1 MPSPLPGP
9 SSGAKRSTPALT
21 VDDGVRLGVSL
32 NTLSA
37 LTVTPKATI
46 FDDFNNLDDFVT
58 VYGSPGLSF
67 GNLSGEGIVRHKTEA
82 LTDSHKASAVVGEA
96 GFGRTRLYICADPGL
111 KSYYAVEIEHNIFL
125 DNIHF
130 VKGIP
135 GSSIEAAPGLLGF
148 LNSILALLW
157 GLLSIFSVNVTPYA
171 TATNTFVANNDE
183 IAIWYDEPNSTVRI
197 YKNDV
202 AVLNIPVPRGEIP
215 HGPGY
220 RWHGAAVGI
229 EFYLGPL
236 QLGAQFA
243 NYTVEDV

>member
-1 MPSPLPGP
+1 MPDRLPGP
-9 SSGAKRSTPALT
+9 GTSGRRAPTLVADP
-21 VDDGVRLGVSL
+21 GVNLGVL
-32 NTLSA
+32 MKTKTTLD
-37 LTVTPKATI
+37 VTPKATI

-96 GFGRTRLYICADPGL
+96 AFGRTRLYICADEGL

-125 DNIHF
+125 DNVHF

-135 GSSIEAAPGLLGF
+135 GASVESAPGLLGF
-148 LNSILALLW
+148 LNSILALLF
-157 GLLSIFSVNVTPYA
+157 GLLSIFSANVTPYA

-183 IAIWYDEPNSTVRI
+183 IGIWYDEPNSTVRI

-202 AVLNIPVPRGEIP
+202 AILNIPVPRGEIP

-220 RWHGAAVGI
+220 RHHGAAVGI

-243 NYTVEDV
+243 NYTVQDV